1 MGGTA
6 RECKYRAGTIGSTHR
21 PRYSDIYGVQTT
33 SSVSCDRM
41 DGVDACELLL
51 DTHLDN
57 SVDRSFYKCRRSTQ
71 LDTDLDAAISGN
83 RNALV

>member
-1 MGGTA
+1 
-6 RECKYRAGTIGSTHR
+6 
-21 PRYSDIYGVQTT
+21 
-33 SSVSCDRM
+33 M